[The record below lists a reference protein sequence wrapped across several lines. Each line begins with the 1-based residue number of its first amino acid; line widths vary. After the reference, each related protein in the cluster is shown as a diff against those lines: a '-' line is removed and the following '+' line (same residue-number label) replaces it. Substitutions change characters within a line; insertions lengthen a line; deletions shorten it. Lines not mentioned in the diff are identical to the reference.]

1 MVPLREDDVS
11 RNLVSNSAVR
21 KGGEVNGD
29 IDQSVADVLRMHVT
43 NWGVGSQVA
52 DWLES
57 FTHVAVGDNSAGV
70 VVESTDSPARG
81 IKYLGIKHPEDL
93 AHGKG

>member
-1 MVPLREDDVS
+1 MS

-29 IDQSVADVLRMHVT
+29 IDQSVTDVLRMHIT
-43 NWGVGSQVA
+43 DWDVGSQVA
-52 DWLES
+52 DWLEN

-81 IKYLGIKHPEDL
+81 IKGLGIKHPEDL